1 MSVPAETPVA
11 AAAEAPPRP
20 VAFFLRAPQR
30 MLGPLTRDEL
40 EGYFSAGLVGADAM
54 IIGPDWDG
62 AVSADVAAERF
73 GVARRAPAPAT
84 PAAVAAPRAAASL
97 PPLPPA
103 PIAYRRAG
111 IGWRAAAL
119 WATALLAVQMAIVP
133 ALALGAKPGLG
144 GFVTAVA
151 WRYAL
156 VAVPCL
162 VLVGGLLRLARGHW
176 SSPRGP
182 LLAMSAI
189 YAVLA
194 AHFLLV
200 PAPTVAIEP
209 PRAAVVDASPAP
221 QATAAPVQAA
231 AEFTGFETQSTA
243 DPVAPA
249 AAAPQ
254 AAAQADPAATALVVA
269 TPAPPRRAYVD
280 PDPSH
285 TQAHA
290 LFEAGDWQ
298 ALLAHATAWTAQS
311 PRNKHAWLYLGLA
324 NERLYRRAAAVAA
337 NEQAHALDPEDLL
350 IARNLANT
358 YVDMGDYRRGADL
371 LEHILKRT
379 PDSHRVL
386 NDYGFALSRLGEYD
400 ESVEALERAV
410 KINPGYALAWRNL
423 MNTHIAAGHVD
434 RAKDAAR
441 RANGER

>member
-11 AAAEAPPRP
+11 AVGAEAPPRP
-20 VAFFLRAPQR
+20 AAFFLRAPQR

-54 IIGPDWDG
+54 IIGPGWDG

-73 GVARRAPAPAT
+73 GVARRAPAAGSPAA
-84 PAAVAAPRAAASL
+84 PAAVAAPRGAASL

-176 SSPRGP
+176 SGPRGP
-182 LLAMSAI
+182 LLAMSAV

-209 PRAAVVDASPAP
+209 PRAAVVDAS
-221 QATAAPVQAA
+221 
-231 AEFTGFETQSTA
+231 
-243 DPVAPA
+243 
-249 AAAPQ
+249 
-254 AAAQADPAATALVVA
+254 
-269 TPAPPRRAYVD
+269 
-280 PDPSH
+280 
-285 TQAHA
+285 
-290 LFEAGDWQ
+290 
-298 ALLAHATAWTAQS
+298 
-311 PRNKHAWLYLGLA
+311 
-324 NERLYRRAAAVAA
+324 
-337 NEQAHALDPEDLL
+337 
-350 IARNLANT
+350 
-358 YVDMGDYRRGADL
+358 
-371 LEHILKRT
+371 
-379 PDSHRVL
+379 
-386 NDYGFALSRLGEYD
+386 
-400 ESVEALERAV
+400 
-410 KINPGYALAWRNL
+410 
-423 MNTHIAAGHVD
+423 
-434 RAKDAAR
+434 
-441 RANGER
+441 